1 MPGIKIQIHK
11 FHVEIFKLA
20 FMKYACLLLAAVL
33 LLSCNQQQEKPSEKA
48 TLNVADYFAP
58 KDSGVQYAGIKMIPV
73 QTPVGTFNVW
83 TKSIGNNPRI
93 KVLLL
98 HGGPA
103 MTHEYLECFESF
115 FPREGFEMIEY
126 DQLGSYYSDQPTDS
140 SLWTTDR
147 FVEEVEQVRKALGLT
162 KDNFYLLGN
171 SWGGILGME
180 YALKY
185 QDNLKG
191 LIICNMMASAP
202 DYGAYNLVLQK
213 QMNKAVVDSIN
224 LLQAQGKTNDPRFM
238 ALLEGYYNE
247 HLCRLD
253 PDPDP
258 LLRSFKHVNGVIYAM
273 MQGPSEFGISGRLEK
288 WDIKARLKEI
298 KVPTLTVGAKFDT
311 MDPEHMKWMSTQVQ
325 NGAYLYCPEGS
336 HLAMWDDQQHFYP
349 GIIKFIKDV
358 DKGTFKKGE

>member
-1 MPGIKIQIHK
+1 
-11 FHVEIFKLA
+11 
-20 FMKYACLLLAAVL
+20 MKYLLVVL
-33 LLSCNQQQEKPSEKA
+33 TVAIIASCNQPAEQSKRITVQ
-48 TLNVADYFAP
+48 DYFAP
-58 KDSGVQYAGIKMIPV
+58 QDSGVQTAGIKMIPIE
-73 QTPVGTFNVW
+73 TPVGKFNVW

-103 MTHEYLECFESF
+103 MTHEYMECFESF

-147 FVEEVEQVRKALGLT
+147 FVEEVEQVRKALGLS

-171 SWGGILGME
+171 SWGGILAME

-191 LIICNMMASAP
+191 LIICNMMASAT

-213 QMNKAVVDSIN
+213 QMNKSVVDSIN
-224 LLQAQGKTNDPRFM
+224 LMQQQGKTDDPRFM

-247 HLCRLD
+247 HLCRIVPN
-253 PDPDP
+253 PDPVQ
-258 LLRSFKHVNGVIYAM
+258 RAFKHANMTIYTM
-273 MQGPSEFGISGRLEK
+273 MQGPSEFGISGRLAN
-288 WDIKARLKEI
+288 WDIKDRLKEI

-311 MDPEHMKWMSTQVQ
+311 MDPDHMKWMSTQVQ
-325 NGAYLYCPEGS
+325 NGAYLYCPQGS
-336 HLAMWDDQQHFYP
+336 HLAMWDDQKDFYP
-349 GIIKFIKDV
+349 GVIRFIKEV
-358 DKGTFKKGE
+358 DGGTFKKGG